1 MSIMDIELNYEEKGT
16 GFPMILLHGNGENLE
31 YFRNQI
37 EYFGRFYRVIAID
50 TRGHG
55 KSPRGEKPFT
65 ITQFAEDLYDFM
77 VLKGIQKAI
86 ILGFSDGGNIA
97 LNFALK
103 HLDMV
108 EKLILN
114 GANLTPEG
122 VKRYV
127 QIPIEIGYKIA
138 SVFAKRSIN
147 AKKNAEILGLM
158 VNEPNIKPEELKKIN
173 VPTLVIAGSKD
184 MIKTSHT
191 KLIYESLPNARLE
204 ILEGDHF
211 IANKRSEEFNKVVH
225 DFLVYNSH
233 VI

>member
-1 MSIMDIELNYEEKGT
+1 MSIMDIQLNFEEKGT

-37 EYFGRFYRVIAID
+37 EYFSRFYRVIAID

-77 VLKGIQKAI
+77 VLWDIQKAI

-147 AKKNAEILGLM
+147 AKKNAEMLGLM
-158 VNEPNIKPEELKKIN
+158 VNEPNIKPEELTKVN

-211 IANKRSEEFNKVVH
+211 IANKRAEEFNRVVH
-225 DFLVYNSH
+225 DFLNSNF
-233 VI
+233 

>member
-1 MSIMDIELNYEEKGT
+1 MDIELNYEEKGT

-147 AKKNAEILGLM
+147 AKKNVEILGLM

-211 IANKRSEEFNKVVH
+211 IANKRAEEFNKVVH